1 MLCLQ
6 KIENNNTEPAAGVAW
21 TELKADVTAEDVG
34 AYTKVE
40 ANLKFQPVGNYA
52 DKNEVNS
59 KLAKD
64 QNGADIPNKDTF
76 IKNLGL
82 GEAAKSDVVQGG
94 GSSKTSVISQDG
106 STKAFASSE
115 FFRYLPNEYTVIY
128 SPNKTYRIVV
138 FNDGAFGSY
147 LTDGGVAIVSFDKTG
162 KMTKGEIPASMVSGL
177 SKTLGVSSSAIP
189 SEKAVSDALDN
200 QRPLGMGQL
209 WRDVTF
215 ARSAGVSYP
224 NNKNRSIEVNVR
236 TERLTGSGVAGI
248 TLECDGL
255 VISSNRVSGSGS
267 QAFVS
272 AVIPDKSSYKVSVE
286 GSTIFQWSELTTQ

>member
-1 MLCLQ
+1 M
-6 KIENNNTEPAAGVAW
+6 
-21 TELKADVTAEDVG
+21 
-34 AYTKVE
+34 
-40 ANLKFQPVGNYA
+40 
-52 DKNEVNS
+52 
-59 KLAKD
+59 
-64 QNGADIPNKDTF
+64 
-76 IKNLGL
+76 
-82 GEAAKSDVVQGG
+82 GEAAKSDVVQVAGA
-94 GSSKTSVISQDG
+94 SKISVISQDG
-106 STKAFASSE
+106 ATKAFASSE
-115 FFRYLPNEYTVIY
+115 LFRYLPNEYTVIY

-147 LTDGGVAIVSFDKTG
+147 LTDGGAAIVSFDKTG

-177 SKTLGVSSSAIP
+177 SQTLGVSATAIP
-189 SEKAVSDALDN
+189 SEKAVSDAIAKQKTDLETALYN

>member
-1 MLCLQ
+1 M
-6 KIENNNTEPAAGVAW
+6 
-21 TELKADVTAEDVG
+21 TAIVFPHVYCNDG
-34 AYTKVE
+34 IITDLSGY
-40 ANLKFQPVGNYA
+40 GC
-52 DKNEVNS
+52 
-59 KLAKD
+59 
-64 QNGADIPNKDTF
+64 IPG
-76 IKNLGL
+76 NLGL
-82 GEAAKSDVVQGG
+82 GEAAKSDVVQVA
-94 GSSKTSVISQDG
+94 GSSKISVISQDG
-106 STKAFASSE
+106 ATKAFASSE

-162 KMTKGEIPASMVSGL
+162 KMTKGEIPTDKISGL
-177 SKTLGVSSSAIP
+177 KQSLGSGTDTIP
-189 SEKAVSDALDN
+189 SEKAVSDALDK
-200 QRPLGMGQL
+200 QKPLGMGQS

-215 ARSAGVSYP
+215 ARSAGVAYP

-255 VISSNRVSGSGS
+255 VISSNRVSGSGA